1 MQVED
6 FWQAEDVQISSAAST
21 QYLPIGEHN
30 AQLVLFGA
38 VVCCLSCDVIND
50 YVWCAVVGMSKSE
63 NSNHAEP
70 EMPQPIVWH

>member
-38 VVCCLSCDVIND
+38 VVCCLSCDDVCTLMMFDIIND
-50 YVWCAVVGMSKSE
+50 YVM
-63 NSNHAEP
+63 
-70 EMPQPIVWH
+70 